1 MRLII
6 FAILAYL
13 LYRILRGIFGSGQK
27 IKNTEKGGVI
37 DEMVKDP
44 LCNTYIPLRDAK
56 RKVIDG
62 KEYFFCSD
70 ECANKFHRENS
81 KEEL

>member
-6 FAILAYL
+6 FAVLAYL
-13 LYRILRGIFGSGQK
+13 LYRILRGIFGSRQK
-27 IKNTEKGGVI
+27 TKETEKGGFI

-44 LCNTYIPLRDAK
+44 FCNTYVPQRDAK

-62 KEYFFCSD
+62 KEYFFCCE
-70 ECANKFHRENS
+70 ECAHKFQKERL

>member
-1 MRLII
+1 MRIII

-13 LYRILRGIFGSGQK
+13 LYRILQGFFGSGK
-27 IKNTEKGGVI
+27 RTKNAEKGGVI

-44 LCNTYIPLRDAK
+44 FCNTYVPQRDAK

-62 KEYFFCSD
+62 KEYFFCSE
-70 ECANKFHRENS
+70 ECANKFQKES
-81 KEEL
+81 LKEEL

>member
-13 LYRILRGIFGSGQK
+13 LYRILRGLFGSGQK
-27 IKNTEKGGVI
+27 TKNTEKGEVI

-44 LCNTYIPLRDAK
+44 FCNTYVPQRDAK

-62 KEYFFCSD
+62 KEYFFCCE
-70 ECANKFHRENS
+70 ECAHKFQKERL

>member
-13 LYRILRGIFGSGQK
+13 LYRILRGFFSSGQK
-27 IKNTEKGGVI
+27 LRNTKKNGII

-44 LCNTYIPLRDAK
+44 FCNTYIPQRDAK
-56 RKVIDG
+56 KKIIDG
-62 KEYFFCSD
+62 KEYFFCCE
-70 ECANKFHRENS
+70 ECAHKFQKDRL

>member
-13 LYRILRGIFGSGQK
+13 LYRILRGFFGSGQK
-27 IKNTEKGGVI
+27 INNTEKGGVI

-44 LCNTYIPLRDAK
+44 FCNTYIPLRDAK

-70 ECANKFHRENS
+70 ECAHKFHRGNL